1 MTPAT
6 APPKTETQRHTYRA
20 KVIVVGDGAVGKT
33 SIIVR
38 YVKGEFDPT
47 YIKTIGVNFFSQD
60 ILVSDRLFNL
70 QIWDT
75 AGQEHFGPVRKK
87 YFLGAR
93 GAILVYDKTDQR
105 SFENIDSWLKQIEE
119 TCGTIPTVLVGNK
132 ADLTEVITLDQGQKL
147 AKKLSFPFIETS
159 AKTGLNTVKVF
170 SALASLMAKRYT

>member
-1 MTPAT
+1 MTSPSASSQSD
-6 APPKTETQRHTYRA
+6 ARYYRA

-47 YIKTIGVNFFSQD
+47 YIKTIGVNFFVQN
-60 ILVSDRLFNL
+60 IMVGDREINI

-93 GAILVYDKTDQR
+93 GAIVVFDKSSSK
-105 SFENIDSWLKQIEE
+105 SFENLDFWLNEIEKS
-119 TCGTIPTVLVGNK
+119 CGTIPLVLVGNK
-132 ADLTEVITLDQGQKL
+132 ADLPEAVTFNQGQKIA
-147 AKKLSFPFIETS
+147 AKLKLPFIETS

-170 SALASLMAKRYT
+170 STIASLIAKSYT